1 VRKHRSWLSLVG
13 FCAGLVIAASLA
25 FATIVAGASVA
36 LADHRAEVAS
46 DASGDDASQLSPANP
61 SAQPS
66 GTNFSGMITDSRCG
80 ARHMRSSGRSAAECA
95 RACFRHGASYVLV
108 DGDHRYTLVGGES
121 ELSKL
126 AGERANVIGTRQGDA
141 ILVNAV
147 SAAIF

>member
-1 VRKHRSWLSLVG
+1 MTKHRSWLSLVG
-13 FCAGLVIAASLA
+13 FCAGLVLAASLA
-25 FATIVAGASVA
+25 FATIVARASVA
-36 LADHRAEVAS
+36 LADHRA
-46 DASGDDASQLSPANP
+46 DAATNDDAPQLSSATP

-66 GTNFSGMITDSRCG
+66 GTGFSGMITDSRCG

-108 DGDHRYTLVGGES
+108 DGDRRYTLVGGES

-126 AGERANVIGTRQGDA
+126 AGERANIIGTRQGDA
-141 ILVNAV
+141 ILVNSA